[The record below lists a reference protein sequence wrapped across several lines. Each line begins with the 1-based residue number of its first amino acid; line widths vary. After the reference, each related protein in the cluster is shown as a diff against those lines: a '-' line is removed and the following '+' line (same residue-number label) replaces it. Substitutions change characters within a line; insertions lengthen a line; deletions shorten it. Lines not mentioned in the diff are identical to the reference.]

1 MNTINV
7 TVNHTNGFDRIRP
20 CKTLVGVFAAKFHL
34 GTAAITNTVLRIK
47 DPLPDRKDQKPDP
60 L

>member
-34 GTAAITNTVLRIK
+34 GTAAITDMVLHKEIRS
-47 DPLPDRKDQKPDP
+47 PDHNDQKTGFM
-60 L
+60 

>member
-1 MNTINV
+1 M
-7 TVNHTNGFDRIRP
+7 
-20 CKTLVGVFAAKFHL
+20 FAAKFHL

-60 L
+60 LQESLSDATMYLEPASL